1 MKITKPITLLLAIL
15 IFNTAFSQN
24 YTPSNAH
31 SHNDYENPIPFFTAY
46 EQGFGS
52 IEADIFYFNDS
63 LFVGHT
69 FGDIQKRRTLQA
81 FYLDPLKN
89 KINANHGYPYA
100 DSTKPLQLL
109 IDIKT
114 DPIRTLQKLIVLLD
128 TYSSIIN
135 AGKIKIVITGNRPK
149 PNEFASYPNYI
160 FFDGELNKNY
170 STTELAKI
178 GLFSADFTSYSHWN
192 GKGIM
197 VKGDREKIDSI
208 ITSTHQKGK
217 KIRFWASPDYLN
229 AWQQF
234 IKMKVDYINTDHIE
248 ALAKF
253 LNEWSTTNV
262 RLSNKQAVYLP
273 KYKNDG
279 VDLPVT
285 KIILLIGDGCSLP
298 QWYAGYTANGG
309 ALTTFHLKHI
319 GFSKTSSADNYVT
332 DSAPGASSIATGEK
346 IENRHLGIKP
356 NGEPLKLITD
366 YLVNKNYSVGLISS
380 GDVSDATPA
389 AFYAHEKERDSSIQ
403 IIQQLKNSGVQILAG
418 AGNDKINKISI
429 LQKKQVAILNNQL
442 LGSLLPNYKIEHS
455 INALSTPTNHK
466 MLVIDPQAGLSMQE
480 GRGNWLSNAFEKT
493 KAALEL
499 NKSQQFFMMVEA
511 AQIDY
516 GGHANN
522 IEYVVKEV
530 IDFDALIGK
539 AIQYADEN
547 KGTLV
552 IITGDHETGGLTL
565 HDGDYKKQSLT
576 AQFATN
582 DHTGIPVPVFSYGYQ
597 SFLFDGVYENT
608 ELFTKILK
616 AIQPVSK

>member
-1 MKITKPITLLLAIL
+1 MKINKRIAFIVC
-15 IFNTAFSQN
+15 IVFFKTAFGQN

-46 EQGFGS
+46 DQGFGS

-69 FGDIQKRRTLQA
+69 FGDIQKKRTLQA

-89 KINANHGYPYA
+89 KLNANHGYPYA
-100 DSTKPLQLL
+100 DSTLPLQIL

-114 DPIRTLQKLIVLLD
+114 DPIKTIRKLVEILN
-128 TYSSIIN
+128 TYTSIIN

-149 PNEFASYPNYI
+149 PNEFANYPNYI
-160 FFDGELNKNY
+160 YFDGDLDKTY
-170 STTELAKI
+170 SATELAKI
-178 GLFSADFTSYSHWN
+178 GLFSADFTNYSKWN

-197 VKGDREKIDSI
+197 VKTDREKIDSI
-208 ITSTHQKGK
+208 ITGTHQKGK

-229 AWQQF
+229 VWQQF
-234 IKMKVDYINTDHIE
+234 IKMKVDFINTDHIV
-248 ALAKF
+248 ALGQF
-253 LNEWSTTNV
+253 LKNWSSTNV
-262 RLSNKQAVYLP
+262 TLAAKQTVYLP
-273 KYKNDG
+273 KYTNDG
-279 VDLPVT
+279 VDQPVT

-309 ALTTFHLKHI
+309 ALTTFNLKHI

-346 IENRHLGIKP
+346 MENRHLGLRP
-356 NGEPLKLITD
+356 NGEKLNLITD
-366 YLVNKNYSVGLISS
+366 YLIDKKFSVGLISS

-389 AFYAHEKERDSSIQ
+389 AFYARAQDRDSSIQ
-403 IIQQLKNSGVQILAG
+403 IIQQLDQSRVQILAG

-429 LQKKQVAILNNQL
+429 LQKKNIAHLNHQVLD
-442 LGSLLPNYKIEHS
+442 SLLPNYKIVSS
-455 INALSTPTNHK
+455 IDDLSSTSNKKT
-466 MLVIDPQAGLSMQE
+466 LVIDPQAGLSMQE
-480 GRGNWLSNAFEKT
+480 GRGNWLSKAFDKT
-493 KAALEL
+493 TASLSL
-499 NKSQQFFMMVEA
+499 NKSKQFFMMVEA

-565 HDGDYKKQSLT
+565 HDGDYKNQSLT

-582 DHTGIPVPVFSYGYQ
+582 DHTGIPVPVFSYGYR
-597 SFLFDGVYENT
+597 SFLFDGVYENA
-608 ELFTKILK
+608 ELFRKILK
-616 AIQPVSK
+616 SLK

>member
-69 FGDIQKRRTLQA
+69 FGDIQKKRTLQA

-100 DSTKPLQLL
+100 DSTLPLQIL

-114 DPIRTLQKLIVLLD
+114 DPIRTLQKLVALLD

-149 PNEFASYPNYI
+149 PNEFANYPNYI
-160 FFDGELNKNY
+160 YFDGDLDKAY
-170 STTELAKI
+170 SATELAKI
-178 GLFSADFTSYSHWN
+178 GLFSADFTNYSKWN

-197 VKGDREKIDSI
+197 VKTDREKIDSI
-208 ITSTHQKGK
+208 ITGTHQKGK

-229 AWQQF
+229 VWQQF
-234 IKMKVDYINTDHIE
+234 IKMKVDFINTDHIV
-248 ALAKF
+248 ALGQF
-253 LNEWSTTNV
+253 LKNWSSTNV
-262 RLSNKQAVYLP
+262 TLAAKQTVYLP
-273 KYKNDG
+273 KYTNDG
-279 VDLPVT
+279 VDQPVT

-309 ALTTFHLKHI
+309 ALTTFNLKHI

-346 IENRHLGIKP
+346 MENRHLGLRP
-356 NGEPLKLITD
+356 NGEKLNLITD
-366 YLVNKNYSVGLISS
+366 YLIDKKFSVGLISS

-389 AFYAHEKERDSSIQ
+389 AFYARAQDRDSSIQ
-403 IIQQLKNSGVQILAG
+403 IIQQLDQSRVQILAG

-429 LQKKQVAILNNQL
+429 LQKKNIAQLNHQVLD
-442 LGSLLPNYKIEHS
+442 SLLPNYKIVSS
-455 INALSTPTNHK
+455 IDDLSSISNKKT
-466 MLVIDPQAGLSMQE
+466 LVIDPQAGLSMQE
-480 GRGNWLSNAFEKT
+480 GRGNWLSKAFDKT
-493 KAALEL
+493 TASLSL
-499 NKSQQFFMMVEA
+499 NKSKQFFMMVEA

-565 HDGDYKKQSLT
+565 HDGDYKNQSLT

-582 DHTGIPVPVFSYGYQ
+582 DHTGIPVPVFSYGYR
-597 SFLFDGVYENT
+597 SFLFDGVYENA
-608 ELFTKILK
+608 ELFRKILK
-616 AIQPVSK
+616 SLK

>member
-1 MKITKPITLLLAIL
+1 MKKNKLIAL
-15 IFNTAFSQN
+15 IFTSAFTIVFFKAGFSQT
-24 YTPSNAH
+24 YTVSNAH

-46 EQGFGS
+46 GQGFGS
-52 IEADIFYFNDS
+52 IEADIFYYHDS

-69 FGDIQKRRTLQA
+69 FGDIQKKRTIQTW
-81 FYLDPLKN
+81 YLDPLKN
-89 KINANHGYPYA
+89 KIESNNGLPYA
-100 DSTKPLQLL
+100 DTSLPLQLL

-114 DPIRTLQKLIVLLD
+114 DPYKTLNKLVELLNAY
-128 TYSSIIN
+128 TSIIK
-135 AGKIKIVITGNRPK
+135 ARKVKIVITGNRPK
-149 PNEFASYPNYI
+149 PNEFGTYPSYIY
-160 FFDGELNKNY
+160 FDGDLDKNY
-170 STTELAKI
+170 TVSELTKI
-178 GLFSADFTSYSHWN
+178 GLFSADFTNYSKWN

-197 VKGDREKIDSI
+197 VKADREKLDSI
-208 ITSTHQKGK
+208 INSTHQKGK

-234 IKMKVDYINTDHIE
+234 IKMKIDFINTDHIE
-248 ALAKF
+248 VLGNF
-253 LNEWSTTNV
+253 LKNWSSTNV
-262 RLSNKQAVYLP
+262 TLATKQVTYLP
-273 KYKNDG
+273 KYTNDG
-279 VDLPVT
+279 VDQPVT

-309 ALTTFHLKHI
+309 ALTTFNLKHI

-346 IENRHLGIKP
+346 MENRHLGLKP
-356 NGEPLKLITD
+356 NGEKLKLITD
-366 YLVNKNYSVGLISS
+366 YLVEKKFSVGIASS

-389 AFYAHEKERDSSIQ
+389 AFYAHIKDRDSSIE

-429 LQKKQVAILNNQL
+429 LQKKQTTHLNNQIL
-442 LGSLLPNYKIEHS
+442 DSLLPNYKTLSS
-455 INALSTPTNHK
+455 INALSIPSLNKT
-466 MLVIDPQAGLSMQE
+466 LIIDQSAGLSMQE
-480 GRGNWLSNAFEKT
+480 GRGNWLSIAFENIRKS
-493 KAALEL
+493 LEL
-499 NKSQQFFMMVEA
+499 NKSKQFFLMLEA

-530 IDFDALIGK
+530 IDFDALIAK
-539 AIQYADEN
+539 AINYADEN

-582 DHTGIPVPVFSYGYQ
+582 DHTGIPVPVYSYGYR

-608 ELFTKILK
+608 ELYNKILK
-616 AIQPVSK
+616 SLK

>member
-1 MKITKPITLLLAIL
+1 MKINKRIAFLVCIV
-15 IFNTAFSQN
+15 FFKTAFGQN

-31 SHNDYENPIPFFTAY
+31 SHNDYENPNPFFTAY

-69 FGDIQKRRTLQA
+69 FGDIQKKRTLQA

-100 DSTKPLQLL
+100 DSTLPLQIL

-114 DPIRTLQKLIVLLD
+114 DPIRTLQKLVALLD

-160 FFDGELNKNY
+160 YFDGDLDKAY
-170 STTELAKI
+170 SATELAKI
-178 GLFSADFTSYSHWN
+178 GLFSADFTNYSKWN

-197 VKGDREKIDSI
+197 VKTDREKIDSI
-208 ITSTHQKGK
+208 ITGTHQKGK

-229 AWQQF
+229 VWQQF
-234 IKMKVDYINTDHIE
+234 IKMKVDFINTDHIV
-248 ALAKF
+248 ALGQF
-253 LNEWSTTNV
+253 LKNWSSTNV
-262 RLSNKQAVYLP
+262 TMVTKQTVYLP
-273 KYKNDG
+273 AYTNDG
-279 VDLPVT
+279 VDQPVT

-309 ALTTFHLKHI
+309 ALTTFNLKHI

-346 IENRHLGIKP
+346 MENRHLGLRP
-356 NGEPLKLITD
+356 NGEKLNLITD
-366 YLVNKNYSVGLISS
+366 YLIDKKFSVGLISS

-389 AFYAHEKERDSSIQ
+389 AFYARAQDRDSSIQ
-403 IIQQLKNSGVQILAG
+403 IIQQLDQSRVQILAG

-429 LQKKQVAILNNQL
+429 LQKKNIAQLNHQVLD
-442 LGSLLPNYKIEHS
+442 SLLPNYKIVSS
-455 INALSTPTNHK
+455 IDDLSSISNKKT
-466 MLVIDPQAGLSMQE
+466 LVIDPQAGLSMQE
-480 GRGNWLSNAFEKT
+480 GRGNWLSKAFDKT
-493 KAALEL
+493 TASLSL
-499 NKSQQFFMMVEA
+499 NKSKQFFMMVEA

-565 HDGDYKKQSLT
+565 HDGDYKNQSLT

-582 DHTGIPVPVFSYGYQ
+582 DHTGIPVPVFSYGYR
-597 SFLFDGVYENT
+597 SFLFDGVYENA
-608 ELFTKILK
+608 ELFRKILK
-616 AIQPVSK
+616 SLK

>member
-1 MKITKPITLLLAIL
+1 MKISQVTSLLLFIL
-15 IFNTAFSQN
+15 FFNFANGQN
-24 YTPSNAH
+24 YTSCNAH

-46 EQGFGS
+46 GQGFGS
-52 IEADIFYFNDS
+52 IEADIFYYHDS

-69 FGDIQKRRTLQA
+69 FGDIQKKRTIQTW
-81 FYLDPLKN
+81 YLDPLKN
-89 KINANHGYPYA
+89 KIESNNGLPYA
-100 DSTKPLQLL
+100 DTSLPLQLL

-114 DPIRTLQKLIVLLD
+114 DPYKTLNKLVELLNAY
-128 TYSSIIN
+128 TSIIK
-135 AGKIKIVITGNRPK
+135 ARKVKIVITGNRPK
-149 PNEFASYPNYI
+149 PNEFGTYPSYIY
-160 FFDGELNKNY
+160 FDGDLDKNY
-170 STTELAKI
+170 TISELTKI
-178 GLFSADFTSYSHWN
+178 GLFSADFTNYSKWN

-197 VKGDREKIDSI
+197 VKADREKLDSI
-208 ITSTHQKGK
+208 INSTHQKGK

-234 IKMKVDYINTDHIE
+234 IKMKIDFINTDHIE
-248 ALAKF
+248 ALGNF
-253 LNEWSTTNV
+253 LKNWSSTNV
-262 RLSNKQAVYLP
+262 TLATKQVTYLP
-273 KYKNDG
+273 KYTNDG
-279 VDLPVT
+279 VDQPVT

-309 ALTTFHLKHI
+309 ALTTFNLKHI

-346 IENRHLGIKP
+346 MENRHLGLKP
-356 NGEPLKLITD
+356 NGEKLKLITD
-366 YLVNKNYSVGLISS
+366 YLVEKKFSVGIASS

-389 AFYAHEKERDSSIQ
+389 AFYAHIKDRDSSIQ

-429 LQKKQVAILNNQL
+429 LQKKQTTHLNNQIL
-442 LGSLLPNYKIEHS
+442 DSLLPNYKTLSS
-455 INALSTPTNHK
+455 INALSIPSLNKT
-466 MLVIDPQAGLSMQE
+466 LIIDQSAGLSMQE
-480 GRGNWLSNAFEKT
+480 GRGNWLSIAFENIRKS
-493 KAALEL
+493 LEL
-499 NKSQQFFMMVEA
+499 NKSKQFFLMLEA

-530 IDFDALIGK
+530 IDFDALIAK
-539 AIQYADEN
+539 AIKYADEN

-582 DHTGIPVPVFSYGYQ
+582 DHTGIPVPVYSYGYR

-608 ELFTKILK
+608 ELYNKILK
-616 AIQPVSK
+616 SLK

>member
-1 MKITKPITLLLAIL
+1 MKISQLTSLLLFIL
-15 IFNTAFSQN
+15 FFNLANGQN
-24 YTPSNAH
+24 YTSCNAH
-31 SHNDYENPIPFFTAY
+31 SHNDYENPVPFFTAY
-46 EQGFGS
+46 GQGFGS
-52 IEADIFYFNDS
+52 IEADIFYYHDS

-69 FGDIQKRRTLQA
+69 FGDIQKKRTIQTW
-81 FYLDPLKN
+81 YLDPLKN
-89 KINANHGYPYA
+89 KIESNHGLPYA
-100 DSTKPLQLL
+100 DTTLPLQLL

-114 DPIRTLQKLIVLLD
+114 DPYKTLNKLVELLNAY
-128 TYSSIIN
+128 TSIIK
-135 AGKIKIVITGNRPK
+135 ARKVKIVITGNRPK
-149 PNEFASYPNYI
+149 PNEFGTYPSYIY
-160 FFDGELNKNY
+160 FDGDLDKNY
-170 STTELAKI
+170 TVSELTKI
-178 GLFSADFTSYSHWN
+178 GLFSADFTNYSKWN

-197 VKGDREKIDSI
+197 VKADREKLDSI
-208 ITSTHQKGK
+208 INSTHQKGK

-234 IKMKVDYINTDHIE
+234 IKMKIDFINTDHIE
-248 ALAKF
+248 ALGNF
-253 LNEWSTTNV
+253 LKNWSSTNV
-262 RLSNKQAVYLP
+262 TLARKQATYLP
-273 KYKNDG
+273 KYTNDG
-279 VDLPVT
+279 VDQPVT

-309 ALTTFHLKHI
+309 ALTTFNLKHI

-346 IENRHLGIKP
+346 MENRHLGLKP
-356 NGEPLKLITD
+356 NGEKLKLITD
-366 YLVNKNYSVGLISS
+366 YLVEKKFSVGIASS

-389 AFYAHEKERDSSIQ
+389 AFYAHIKDRDSSIE

-418 AGNDKINKISI
+418 AGNDRINKISI
-429 LQKKQVAILNNQL
+429 LQKKQTTHLNNQIL
-442 LGSLLPNYKIEHS
+442 DSLLPNYKTLSS
-455 INALSTPTNHK
+455 INALSIPSLNKT
-466 MLVIDPQAGLSMQE
+466 LIIDQSAGLSMQE
-480 GRGNWLSNAFEKT
+480 GRGNWLSIAFENIRKS
-493 KAALEL
+493 LEL
-499 NKSQQFFMMVEA
+499 NKSKQFFLMLEA

-530 IDFDALIGK
+530 IDFDALIGQ
-539 AIQYADEN
+539 AIKYADEN

-582 DHTGIPVPVFSYGYQ
+582 DHTGIPVPVYSYGYR

-608 ELFTKILK
+608 ELYNKILK
-616 AIQPVSK
+616 SLK